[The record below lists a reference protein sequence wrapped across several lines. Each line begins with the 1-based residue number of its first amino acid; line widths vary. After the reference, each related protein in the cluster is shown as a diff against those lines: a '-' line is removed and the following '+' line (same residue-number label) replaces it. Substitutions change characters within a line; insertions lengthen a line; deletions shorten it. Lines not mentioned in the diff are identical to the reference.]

1 MQTIVPFAPQEP
13 KEFYVPSYDV
23 KSESLKQPVDE
34 TITRYWNPSVNL
46 MSGESYIF
54 EFPTADGVG
63 NQVYTVLVEGLTDS
77 GLPIRKVYTYQL

>member
-1 MQTIVPFAPQEP
+1 
-13 KEFYVPSYDV
+13 
-23 KSESLKQPVDE
+23 
-34 TITRYWNPSVNL
+34 